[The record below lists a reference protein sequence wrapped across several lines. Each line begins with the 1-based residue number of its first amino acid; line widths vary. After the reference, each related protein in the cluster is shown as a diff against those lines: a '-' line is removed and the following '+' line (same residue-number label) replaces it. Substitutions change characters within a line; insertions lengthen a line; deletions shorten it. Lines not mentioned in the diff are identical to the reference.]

1 MSDEISMGQA
11 PPQSNAGRQ
20 GRHGCLDAAGL
31 PCGLPKRAGPILQL
45 YQSSH
50 HWLLGWRHRRSQEH
64 PGYHKALEMM
74 DKLAQLGYINYELDS
89 KSKKLTYQIK
99 DWVVQCSG
107 EPCMGTETVYAT
119 QGYDFL

>member
-1 MSDEISMGQA
+1 
-11 PPQSNAGRQ
+11 
-20 GRHGCLDAAGL
+20 
-31 PCGLPKRAGPILQL
+31 
-45 YQSSH
+45 
-50 HWLLGWRHRRSQEH
+50 
-64 PGYHKALEMM
+64 M